1 MDSVSCVSNTAP
13 RGGQRSTAPRGWA
26 KAGGV
31 MGSPTPFVL
40 LDDARAGEGAAD
52 ALLYESPRAL
62 FVAHRA
68 DEVEAVLAAAEAAR
82 VEQGGALA
90 GTIAYEAGLALEPKL
105 IANAAARSGAAGPL
119 VWLGLFD
126 APTRIAAAGVLAW
139 LEARA
144 DGSGTLGPMEPQLS
158 PGGYGAAFATL
169 IEAIR
174 AGDIYQANLTYPLA
188 GSYRGDPVGLYAA
201 LRSAAAADYGGL
213 IFDGSHWLLSFSPEL
228 FVALSGSEAKV
239 KPMKGTR
246 PRAADPEADR
256 AAVEELASS
265 VKDRAE
271 NLMIVDLMRNDLS
284 RVAEAGSVHVDAPF
298 AVETYPT
305 VHQMVSTV
313 RARLSPGKGAMD
325 LVRAL
330 FPCGSI
336 TGAPKIR
343 AMELLAQVERDA
355 RGAYCGAI
363 GRIDADGNA
372 AFNVAIRT
380 LRLTP
385 IENGQ
390 GSAVLGIGSAIVADS
405 DPMSERRECEVKAG
419 FLRRLA
425 PGLAAPQ
432 CDLIETMRFEPDTG
446 IALLEDHLA
455 RMKASAA
462 MLGFTFDRHALRNQI
477 QALCFELDAPAKVR
491 LLVSRSGASAL
502 ETAPLPAPLA
512 EPVKVAALPHPL
524 DPSDWRLAHKTSDR
538 GFYEDALAAAG
549 DLGAEEAL
557 LVRGAE
563 VGGGLVT
570 EGSWT
575 SVFVEGADGVLV
587 TPPTALGLLPGV
599 LRASLIEQ
607 GRAREGELT
616 LDDLAKGFLIG
627 NALRGLM
634 KAVLT

>member
-1 MDSVSCVSNTAP
+1 
-13 RGGQRSTAPRGWA
+13 
-26 KAGGV
+26 

-62 FVAHRA
+62 FVAHRP
-68 DEVEAVLAAAEAAR
+68 DEVEGVLAAAEAAR
-82 VEQGGALA
+82 VADGGALA
-90 GTIAYEAGLALEPKL
+90 GYIAYEAGLALEPRL
-105 IANAAARSGAAGPL
+105 TGIAGGRSGAAGPL

-126 APTRIAAAGVLAW
+126 TPRRIAAPDVPAW
-139 LEARA
+139 LGDRA
-144 DGSGTLGPMEPQLS
+144 EGPGTLGPMEPQLS
-158 PGGYGAAFATL
+158 PGGYAAAFATL
-169 IEAIR
+169 TKAIH

-188 GSYRGDPVGLYAA
+188 GSFRGDPVGLYAA
-201 LRSAAAADYGGL
+201 LRDGARAGYGGL

-228 FVALSGSEAKV
+228 FVALNGAEAKV

-246 PRAADPEADR
+246 PRMAAPAADAAMADD
-256 AAVEELASS
+256 LATS

-298 AVETYPT
+298 AVESYPT

-343 AMELLAQVERDA
+343 AMELLAEVERDA
-355 RGAYCGAI
+355 RGPYCGAI

-390 GSAVLGIGSAIVADS
+390 GAAVLGIGSAIVADS
-405 DPMSERRECEVKAG
+405 EPMAERRECEVKAG
-419 FLRRLA
+419 FLRRAA

-432 CDLIETMRFEPDTG
+432 CDLIETMRFEPESG
-446 IALLEDHLA
+446 IALLELHLG

-462 MLGFTFDRHALRNQI
+462 ALGFAFNRHALRNQI
-477 QALCFELDAPAKVR
+477 QALCFELEAPAKVR
-491 LLVSRSGASAL
+491 LLASRSGASAL
-502 ETAPLPAPLA
+502 ETAPLPAALA

-538 GFYEDALAAAG
+538 GFYEDALAAARG
-549 DLGAEEAL
+549 FGADEAL
-557 LVRGAE
+557 LVRAD
-563 VGGGLVT
+563 GLVT

-575 SVFVEGADGVLV
+575 SVFVDGPDGVLL
-587 TPPTALGLLPGV
+587 TPPLSLGLLPGV
-599 LRASLIEQ
+599 LREQLIAE
-607 GRAREGELT
+607 GRAREAELT
-616 LDDLAKGFLIG
+616 LDDLAQGFRIG

-634 KAVLT
+634 RAVLV